1 MPPCRRGK
9 EGCGCGTSAS
19 VPPRVLGK
27 RVQILRSAALP
38 PTLRGVPPRARH
50 HAERPPEERL
60 PCSRSAKG
68 GGTTGFCYYGPL
80 QRASQPWGATKGP
93 GRLGEE
99 RDGWCKT
106 RPTDIYITQGSERLK
121 SFSERSQNCVLC
133 DYVYGCMRH
142 THSSIIYLLDRVCS
156 QLHLALV
163 ASATRAGARLVH
175 EARVGF
181 ALPRIRLRTVRCRWL
196 VSAVLVVGWCGGW
209 WQRQHAEAHPFL
221 AARVQVGA
229 ELRG

>member
-1 MPPCRRGK
+1 MGLALRYRRACWASAYRFCVAQPC
-9 EGCGCGTSAS
+9 
-19 VPPRVLGK
+19 PRLYEAFHLE
-27 RVQILRSAALP
+27 RVT
-38 PTLRGVPPRARH
+38 TLSGRQKSGSHVRGVPKGEEPRGFVAMARSRGHLNLGVQPRDLGVWGRNVMDGAKRAR
-50 HAERPPEERL
+50 
-60 PCSRSAKG
+60 
-68 GGTTGFCYYGPL
+68 
-80 QRASQPWGATKGP
+80 
-93 GRLGEE
+93 
-99 RDGWCKT
+99 
-106 RPTDIYITQGSERLK
+106 PTYTSQGSERLK
-121 SFSERSQNCVLC
+121 SFSDRSQNCVLC